1 MWMSYIDE
9 VDVALKAALEPN
21 EWERVKALGPK

>member
-9 VDVALKAALEPN
+9 VDVVLQAAIEPD
-21 EWERVKALGPK
+21 EWERVKALGPE